1 MDQDEQEKIAKAGAE
16 MKLLTNE
23 MDAETDKWNGA
34 SDENNDIVK
43 RFVVF
48 FRLLN
53 LNELCIFVE
62 QEICQQWHFRC
73 INLQKEKEI

>member
-16 MKLLTNE
+16 MKVLTNE

-43 RFVVF
+43 RCVF
-48 FRLLN
+48 LLCLTN
-53 LNELCIFVE
+53 N
-62 QEICQQWHFRC
+62 
-73 INLQKEKEI
+73 

>member
-16 MKLLTNE
+16 MKMLTNE

-43 RFVVF
+43 RFVIYF
-48 FRLLN
+48 CSLN
-53 LNELCIFVE
+53 TIELFIFVE
-62 QEICQQWHFRC
+62 QEICQQWHFQC
-73 INLQKEKEI
+73 INLRKVKEI